1 MAKLYADHH
10 PAGFS
15 HRLSSTDQPNGLG
28 STHVFTWNAGGLR
41 ELSGETQ
48 ALASRTYRIFEYFAV
63 TAVIYYVIVK
73 IILLGS
79 RMLATRLFRY

>member
-1 MAKLYADHH
+1 MLF
-10 PAGFS
+10 GF
-15 HRLSSTDQPNGLG
+15 
-28 STHVFTWNAGGLR
+28 R

-73 IILLGS
+73 IILGAS
-79 RMLATRLFRY
+79 RLLSARLFRY